1 MATYDDIFTT
11 RYTGDIRVD
20 ALLDADTLSWNYILP
35 ARTTL
40 YYTFDTSLSSAR
52 ATGVVAFNAA
62 QKAAAQEL
70 LAYTTTVTG
79 ISFAQVSSAA
89 AADFHF
95 ASADVTNPS
104 FLGET
109 KTSWNYLF
117 DARETITSYTA
128 EAFIYLDNVDY
139 ARTNS
144 APVAGSRSYE
154 ILLHEIGHALGLG
167 HSFDTPYPLPAAQD
181 NTDNTVM
188 SYTHV
193 GPRKT
198 TFQEYDLL
206 ALRWIYGEDGLR
218 GAAGYNSSNGPSLT
232 PASLADDYAASS
244 ATTGVLAMNAAISAS
259 LESPG
264 DRDWFAVSLTAGI
277 RYVFELKGAAT
288 GNGTLGDPALWLLNS
303 AGSTLASNDDASG
316 SLNSRI
322 DFTATT
328 TGVHYLQAV
337 SNAASGVGSYRL
349 SVAGSTANRAPVVSP
364 DSFSTP
370 QDTALAGNVLAND
383 SDPDGQAM
391 TAAILS
397 PPAHGTLVLQANG
410 QFTYSPVA
418 GFTGVDT
425 FIYGASD
432 GVLSGSATVSLAV
445 VAIPELLGTASDD
458 ALLDTGGDAR
468 LSGLAG
474 DDRLQGGSGNDQL
487 DGGAGTDTAAFAQ
500 AAEAFRVSRSG
511 AGWRVADQV
520 GSEGVDTL
528 IDVERLQFA
537 DKTFDLVKPA
547 VAGIPAYGALD
558 HFLFDPV
565 YYLLESPSL
574 VPVTTLATAW
584 THYAGS
590 GAAQHQRPNSWFDA
604 GYYAT
609 RWSDLGSLQLDDLS
623 LFRHFNLFG
632 VWEGRAP
639 GPAFERFDP
648 DAYLTANPDVAAYI
662 DGHLPD
668 FLGSRANGAIA
679 HFILYGEAEG
689 RVALDRA
696 GQGISLDYV
705 VDLIG

>member
-52 ATGVVAFNAA
+52 ASAVVGFNAA

-79 ISFAQVSSAA
+79 ISFAEVSSAA

-95 ASADVTNPS
+95 ASADVVNPS

-198 TFQEYDLL
+198 SFQEYDLL

-218 GAAGYNSSNGPSLT
+218 GTAGYNSTNGSSLT
-232 PASLADDYAASS
+232 PAPLADDYAASS
-244 ATTGVLAMNAAISAS
+244 ATTGVLAMNAALSAS

-264 DRDWFAVSLTAGI
+264 DRDWFAISLTAGI
-277 RYVFELKGAAT
+277 RYVFELKGAAS
-288 GNGTLGDPALWLLNS
+288 GNGTLADPALWLLSN
-303 AGSTLASNDDASG
+303 AGGTLASNDDAGG

-322 DFTATT
+322 DFTAAAS
-328 TGVHYLQAV
+328 GVHYLQAV
-337 SNAASGVGSYRL
+337 SNAASGVGTYRL
-349 SVAGSTANRAPVVSP
+349 SVAGSAANRAPMVAP
-364 DSFSTP
+364 DSFSAT
-370 QDTALAGNVLAND
+370 QDIVLTGNVLAND

-391 TAAILS
+391 TAALLV
-397 PPAHGTLVLQANG
+397 PPAHGTMVLQANG

-418 GFTGVDT
+418 GFTGADT
-425 FIYGASD
+425 FIYSASD
-432 GVLSGSATVSLAV
+432 GALSGSATASLVIA
-445 VAIPELLGTASDD
+445 ALPEVRGTANDD
-458 ALLDTGGDAR
+458 TLVDTGGDAR

-474 DDRLQGGSGNDQL
+474 DDRLQGGSGNDRL

-500 AAEAFRVSRSG
+500 AAGGFRVSRSG
-511 AGWRVADQV
+511 SGWSVVDQAG
-520 GSEGVDTL
+520 GEGVDTL
-528 IDVERLQFA
+528 VDVERLQFA
-537 DKTFDLVKPA
+537 DKIFELVKPA
-547 VAGIPAYGALD
+547 VAGTPAYGALD

-565 YYLLESPSL
+565 YYLLDSPSL
-574 VPVTTLATAW
+574 VPATTLATAW
-584 THYAGS
+584 THYAGT

-632 VWEGRAP
+632 VWEGRSP
-639 GPAFERFDP
+639 GPAFDRFDP
-648 DAYLTANPDVAAYI
+648 NAYLTGNPDVAAYI

-668 FLGSRANGAIA
+668 FLNSRANGAIA
-679 HFILYGEAEG
+679 HFILYGAAEG
-689 RVALDRA
+689 RGAVDLA
-696 GQGISLDYV
+696 GQAIRLDYV
-705 VDLIG
+705 LDLIG